1 MKLIDIMPVRSP
13 VLAAAVFAVSCAF
26 AQDVDQN
33 TYYYDNASQDLDLAA
48 SWKLSDGSAA
58 PADVSASTNLVFDK
72 ITWLNYYVM
81 PIVNSINVNASGGT
95 FNLNGGT
102 WVGSV
107 EDTILN
113 FSDTDVNRRGF
124 VVSQCGHNGG
134 NNGFQV
140 GGNLVFNSSNYM
152 NVVMQCH
159 SDYNMDTGAS
169 SRTGTYYFNVGGQMQ
184 FNHSGDGGFIRFT
197 LSEASGGAL
206 WPSGTGYTKFN
217 PHVVGNIGGLSGR
230 GVFSATKWLSTTV
243 DINFVSNSDGV
254 FQGGV
259 WTGAFTR
266 SSTEDYSPDS
276 SEQWQREVYQNSIGS
291 TASVAFVMDSGNRS
305 VKQTVNLQSAKTF
318 FGDSTSETDIESFT
332 VEVRSGNLEFNSE
345 LAIDKV
351 TLSGDNALLK
361 FTSAQKVGEFLID
374 AGALAFGGTITAGDF
389 TVGASSADIIFTA
402 ADLAAH
408 EIVVVEFD
416 YLSNDFDPNEVFT
429 AYDEN
434 GNEIGGEFSLTGGI
448 GESGS
453 LIFTVPEPAAYAAA
467 LGALALFV
475 AARRG
480 RGK

>member
-1 MKLIDIMPVRSP
+1 MKFVDLFLRVIPPTVAFS
-13 VLAAAVFAVSCAF
+13 AVSGAF
-26 AQDVDQN
+26 AQEVDPN
-33 TYYYDNASQDLDLAA
+33 TYYFNNSRQDLNLAD
-48 SWKLSDGSAA
+48 SWRLSDGSE
-58 PADVSASTNLVFDK
+58 VSANVSSSTNIIFDQ
-72 ITWLNYYVM
+72 IWWLNYYTM
-81 PIVNSINVNASGGT
+81 PIVKSVMVNASGGT
-95 FNLNGGT
+95 FNLNGDT

-107 EDTILN
+107 EDTVLN
-113 FSDTDVNRRGF
+113 FSDTDVNRRGL
-124 VVSQCGHNGG
+124 VISQCGNNVG
-134 NNGFQV
+134 NNGFKV

-152 NVVMQCH
+152 NVVMACQK
-159 SDYNMDTGAS
+159 DYNMDTGAS
-169 SRTGTYYFNVGGQMQ
+169 SSVGDYYFNVGGQLQ
-184 FNHSGDGGFIRFT
+184 FNHSGDSGFIRFN
-197 LSEASGGAL
+197 LSEVDGGGL

-243 DINFVSNSDGV
+243 DINFVSNSEGV

-351 TLSGDNALLK
+351 TLAGDNALLK
-361 FTSAQKVGEFLID
+361 FTSAQKVGEFVID
-374 AGALAFGGTITAGDF
+374 AGALAFGGKITAGDF
-389 TVGASSADIIFTA
+389 TVAAVSADIIFTA

-434 GNEIGGEFSLTGGI
+434 GNDIGGEFSLTGGM

-453 LIFTVPEPAAYAAA
+453 LVFTVPEPAAYAAA
-467 LGALALFV
+467 LGALALFIAV
-475 AARRG
+475 RR
-480 RGK
+480 RK

>member
-1 MKLIDIMPVRSP
+1 MDP
-13 VLAAAVFAVSCAF
+13 
-26 AQDVDQN
+26 N
-33 TYYYDNASQDLDLAA
+33 TYYFNNSRQNLNLAD
-48 SWKLSDGSAA
+48 SWRLSDGSEV
-58 PADVSASTNLVFDK
+58 PANVSSSTNIIFDQ
-72 ITWLNYYVM
+72 IWWLNYYTM
-81 PIVNSINVNASGGT
+81 PIVKSVTVNASGGT
-95 FNLNGGT
+95 FNLNGDT

-107 EDTILN
+107 EDTVLN
-113 FSDTDVNRRGF
+113 FSDTDVNRRGL
-124 VVSQCGHNGG
+124 VISQCGNNVG
-134 NNGFQV
+134 NNGFKV

-152 NVVMQCH
+152 NVVMACQK
-159 SDYNMDTGAS
+159 DYNMDTGAS
-169 SRTGTYYFNVGGQMQ
+169 SSVGDYYFNVGGQLQ
-184 FNHSGDGGFIRFT
+184 FNHSGDSGFIRFN
-197 LSEASGGAL
+197 LSEVDGGGLWSG
-206 WPSGTGYTKFN
+206 GTGYTKFN

-243 DINFVSNSDGV
+243 DINFVSNSEGV

-351 TLSGDNALLK
+351 TLAGDNALLK
-361 FTSAQKVGEFLID
+361 FTSAQKVGEFVID
-374 AGALAFGGTITAGDF
+374 AGALAFGGKITAGDF
-389 TVGASSADIIFTA
+389 TVAAVSADIIFTA

-434 GNEIGGEFSLTGGI
+434 GNEIGGEFSLTGGM

-453 LIFTVPEPAAYAAA
+453 LVFTVPEPAAYAAA
-467 LGALALFV
+467 LGALALFIAV
-475 AARRG
+475 RR
-480 RGK
+480 RK

>member
-1 MKLIDIMPVRSP
+1 M
-13 VLAAAVFAVSCAF
+13 
-26 AQDVDQN
+26 
-33 TYYYDNASQDLDLAA
+33 
-48 SWKLSDGSAA
+48 SDGSE
-58 PADVSASTNLVFDK
+58 VSANVSSSTNIIFDQ
-72 ITWLNYYVM
+72 IWWLNYYTM
-81 PIVNSINVNASGGT
+81 PIVKSVTVNASGGT
-95 FNLNGGT
+95 FNLNGDT

-107 EDTILN
+107 EDTVLN
-113 FSDTDVNRRGF
+113 FSDTDVNRRGL
-124 VVSQCGHNGG
+124 VISQCGNNVG
-134 NNGFQV
+134 NNGFKV

-152 NVVMQCH
+152 NVVMACQK
-159 SDYNMDTGAS
+159 DYNMETGESA
-169 SRTGTYYFNVGGQMQ
+169 RTGSYYFNVGGQLQ
-184 FNHSGDGGFIRFT
+184 FNHSGDSGFIRFN
-197 LSEASGGAL
+197 LSEVDGGGL

-243 DINFVSNSDGV
+243 DINFVSNSEGV

-351 TLSGDNALLK
+351 TLAGDNALLK
-361 FTSAQKVGEFLID
+361 FTSAQKVGEFVID
-374 AGALAFGGTITAGDF
+374 AGALAFGGKITAGDF
-389 TVGASSADIIFTA
+389 TVGAVSADIIFTA

-416 YLSNDFDPNEVFT
+416 YLSHYFDPNEVFT

-434 GNEIGGEFSLTGGI
+434 GNEIGGEFSLTGGM

-453 LIFTVPEPAAYAAA
+453 LVFTVPEPAAYAAA
-467 LGALALFV
+467 LGALALFIAV
-475 AARRG
+475 RR
-480 RGK
+480 RK

>member
-1 MKLIDIMPVRSP
+1 MDP
-13 VLAAAVFAVSCAF
+13 
-26 AQDVDQN
+26 N
-33 TYYYDNASQDLDLAA
+33 TYYFNNSRQNLNLAD
-48 SWKLSDGSAA
+48 SWRLSDGSE
-58 PADVSASTNLVFDK
+58 VSANVSSSTNIIFDQ
-72 ITWLNYYVM
+72 IWWLNYYTM
-81 PIVNSINVNASGGT
+81 PIVKSVTVNASGGT
-95 FNLNGGT
+95 FNLNGDT

-107 EDTILN
+107 EDTVLN
-113 FSDTDVNRRGF
+113 FSDTDVNRRGL
-124 VVSQCGHNGG
+124 VISQCGNNVG
-134 NNGFQV
+134 NNGFKV

-152 NVVMQCH
+152 NVVMACQK
-159 SDYNMDTGAS
+159 DYNMETGESA
-169 SRTGTYYFNVGGQMQ
+169 RTGSYYFNVGGQLQ
-184 FNHSGDGGFIRFT
+184 FNHSGDSGFIRFN
-197 LSEASGGAL
+197 LSEVDGGGL
-206 WPSGTGYTKFN
+206 WQGGTGYTKFN

-243 DINFVSNSDGV
+243 DINFVSNSEGV

-351 TLSGDNALLK
+351 TLAGDNALLK
-361 FTSAQKVGEFLID
+361 FTSAQKVGEFVID
-374 AGALAFGGTITAGDF
+374 AGALAFGGKITAGDF
-389 TVGASSADIIFTA
+389 TVGAVSADIIFTA

-434 GNEIGGEFSLTGGI
+434 GNEIGGEFSLTGGM

-453 LIFTVPEPAAYAAA
+453 LIFTVPEPAAM
-467 LGALALFV
+467 
-475 AARRG
+475 RRHWG
-480 RGK
+480 RSRSLLL

>member
-1 MKLIDIMPVRSP
+1 MKLIDIMPVRSS

-33 TYYYDNASQDLDLAA
+33 TYYYDNSSQNLNLAA

-81 PIVNSINVNASGGT
+81 PIVNSITVNASGGT

-124 VVSQCGHNGG
+124 VVSQCGNGGG

-152 NVVMQCH
+152 NVVMQCQN
-159 SDYNMDTGAS
+159 DYNMETGAS
-169 SRTGTYYFNVGGQMQ
+169 ARTGTYYFNVGGQLQ
-184 FNHSGDGGFIRFT
+184 FNHSGDSGFIRFT
-197 LSEASGGAL
+197 LSEAGGGAL

-243 DINFVSNSDGV
+243 DVNFVSNSDGV

-266 SSTEDYSPDS
+266 SSTANYSPDS
-276 SEQWQREVYQNSIGS
+276 SEQ
-291 TASVAFVMDSGNRS
+291 
-305 VKQTVNLQSAKTF
+305 
-318 FGDSTSETDIESFT
+318 
-332 VEVRSGNLEFNSE
+332 
-345 LAIDKV
+345 
-351 TLSGDNALLK
+351 
-361 FTSAQKVGEFLID
+361 
-374 AGALAFGGTITAGDF
+374 
-389 TVGASSADIIFTA
+389 
-402 ADLAAH
+402 
-408 EIVVVEFD
+408 
-416 YLSNDFDPNEVFT
+416 
-429 AYDEN
+429 
-434 GNEIGGEFSLTGGI
+434 
-448 GESGS
+448 
-453 LIFTVPEPAAYAAA
+453 
-467 LGALALFV
+467 
-475 AARRG
+475 
-480 RGK
+480 

>member
-1 MKLIDIMPVRSP
+1 MDP
-13 VLAAAVFAVSCAF
+13 
-26 AQDVDQN
+26 N
-33 TYYYDNASQDLDLAA
+33 TYYFNNSRQNLNLAD
-48 SWKLSDGSAA
+48 SWRLSDGSE
-58 PADVSASTNLVFDK
+58 VSANVSSSTNIIFDQ
-72 ITWLNYYVM
+72 IWWLNYYTM
-81 PIVNSINVNASGGT
+81 PIVKSVTVNASGGT
-95 FNLNGGT
+95 FNLNGDT

-107 EDTILN
+107 EDTVLN
-113 FSDTDVNRRGF
+113 FSDTDVNRRGL
-124 VVSQCGHNGG
+124 VISQCGNNVG
-134 NNGFQV
+134 NNGFKV

-152 NVVMQCH
+152 NVVMACQK
-159 SDYNMDTGAS
+159 DYNMETGESA
-169 SRTGTYYFNVGGQMQ
+169 RTGSYYFNVGGQLQ
-184 FNHSGDGGFIRFT
+184 FNHSGDSGFIRFN
-197 LSEASGGAL
+197 LSEVDGGGL
-206 WPSGTGYTKFN
+206 WQGGTGYTKFN

-243 DINFVSNSDGV
+243 DINFVSNSEGV

-351 TLSGDNALLK
+351 TLAGDNALLK
-361 FTSAQKVGEFLID
+361 FTSAQKVGEFVID

-389 TVGASSADIIFTA
+389 TVGAVSADVIFTA

-434 GNEIGGEFSLTGGI
+434 GNEVGGEFSLTGGM

-453 LIFTVPEPAAYAAA
+453 LVFTVPEPAAYAAA
-467 LGALALFV
+467 LGALALFIAV
-475 AARRG
+475 RR
-480 RGK
+480 RK

>member
-1 MKLIDIMPVRSP
+1 MVI
-13 VLAAAVFAVSCAF
+13 
-26 AQDVDQN
+26 
-33 TYYYDNASQDLDLAA
+33 
-48 SWKLSDGSAA
+48 
-58 PADVSASTNLVFDK
+58 
-72 ITWLNYYVM
+72 
-81 PIVNSINVNASGGT
+81 
-95 FNLNGGT
+95 
-102 WVGSV
+102 
-107 EDTILN
+107 
-113 FSDTDVNRRGF
+113 
-124 VVSQCGHNGG
+124 SQCGNNVG
-134 NNGFQV
+134 NNGFKV

-152 NVVMQCH
+152 NVVMACQK
-159 SDYNMDTGAS
+159 DYNMETGESA
-169 SRTGTYYFNVGGQMQ
+169 RTGSYYFNVGGQLQ
-184 FNHSGDGGFIRFT
+184 FNHSGDSGFIRFN
-197 LSEASGGAL
+197 LSEVDGGGL
-206 WPSGTGYTKFN
+206 WQGGTGYTKFN

-243 DINFVSNSDGV
+243 DINFVSNSEGV

-351 TLSGDNALLK
+351 TLAGDNALLK
-361 FTSAQKVGEFLID
+361 FTSAQKVGEFVID
-374 AGALAFGGTITAGDF
+374 AGALAFGGKITAGDF
-389 TVGASSADIIFTA
+389 TVAAVSADIIFTA

-434 GNEIGGEFSLTGGI
+434 GNDIGGEFSLTSPPRSPRH
-448 GESGS
+448 SGRSRS
-453 LIFTVPEPAAYAAA
+453 L
-467 LGALALFV
+467 LL
-475 AARRG
+475 
-480 RGK
+480 

>member
-1 MKLIDIMPVRSP
+1 MDP
-13 VLAAAVFAVSCAF
+13 
-26 AQDVDQN
+26 N
-33 TYYYDNASQDLDLAA
+33 TYYFNNSRQNLNLAD
-48 SWKLSDGSAA
+48 SWRLSDGSE
-58 PADVSASTNLVFDK
+58 VSANVSSSTNIIFDQ
-72 ITWLNYYVM
+72 IWWLNYYTM
-81 PIVNSINVNASGGT
+81 PIVKSVTVNASGGT
-95 FNLNGGT
+95 FNLNGDT

-107 EDTILN
+107 EDTVLN
-113 FSDTDVNRRGF
+113 FSDTDVNRRGL
-124 VVSQCGHNGG
+124 VISQCGNNVG
-134 NNGFQV
+134 NNGFKV

-152 NVVMQCH
+152 NVVMACQK
-159 SDYNMDTGAS
+159 DYNMDTGAS
-169 SRTGTYYFNVGGQMQ
+169 SSVGDYYFNVGGQLQ
-184 FNHSGDGGFIRFT
+184 FNHSGDSGFIRFN
-197 LSEASGGAL
+197 LSEVDGGGL

-217 PHVVGNIGGLSGR
+217 SHVVGNIGGLSGR

-243 DINFVSNSDGV
+243 DINFVSNSEGV

-351 TLSGDNALLK
+351 TLAGDNALLK
-361 FTSAQKVGEFLID
+361 FTSAQKVGEFVID
-374 AGALAFGGTITAGDF
+374 AGALAFGGKITAGDF
-389 TVGASSADIIFTA
+389 TVGAVSADIIFTA

-434 GNEIGGEFSLTGGI
+434 GNEIGGEFSLTGGM

-453 LIFTVPEPAAYAAA
+453 LVFTVPEPAAYAAA
-467 LGALALFV
+467 LGALALFIAV
-475 AARRG
+475 RR
-480 RGK
+480 RK

>member
-1 MKLIDIMPVRSP
+1 MDP
-13 VLAAAVFAVSCAF
+13 
-26 AQDVDQN
+26 N
-33 TYYYDNASQDLDLAA
+33 TYYFNNSRQNLNLAD
-48 SWKLSDGSAA
+48 SWRLSDGSE
-58 PADVSASTNLVFDK
+58 VSANVSSSTNIIFDQ
-72 ITWLNYYVM
+72 IWWLNYYTM
-81 PIVNSINVNASGGT
+81 PIVKSVTVNASGGT
-95 FNLNGGT
+95 FNLNGDT

-107 EDTILN
+107 EDTVLN
-113 FSDTDVNRRGF
+113 FSDTDVNRRGL
-124 VVSQCGHNGG
+124 VISQCGNNEG
-134 NNGFQV
+134 NNGFKV

-152 NVVMQCH
+152 NVVMACQK
-159 SDYNMDTGAS
+159 DYNMETGESAH
-169 SRTGTYYFNVGGQMQ
+169 TGSYYFNVGGQLQ
-184 FNHSGDGGFIRFT
+184 FNHSGDSGFIRFT
-197 LSEASGGAL
+197 MSEASGGDL

-243 DINFVSNSDGV
+243 DINFVSNSEGV

-266 SSTEDYSPDS
+266 SSTEDYSSDS

-351 TLSGDNALLK
+351 TLAGDNALLK
-361 FTSAQKVGEFLID
+361 FTSAQKVGEFVID
-374 AGALAFGGTITAGDF
+374 AGALAFGGKITAGDF
-389 TVGASSADIIFTA
+389 TVAAVSADIIFTA

-434 GNEIGGEFSLTGGI
+434 GNEIGGEFSLTGGM

-453 LIFTVPEPAAYAAA
+453 LVFTVPEPAAYAAA
-467 LGALALFV
+467 LGALALFIAV
-475 AARRG
+475 RR
-480 RGK
+480 RK

>member
-1 MKLIDIMPVRSP
+1 
-13 VLAAAVFAVSCAF
+13 
-26 AQDVDQN
+26 
-33 TYYYDNASQDLDLAA
+33 
-48 SWKLSDGSAA
+48 
-58 PADVSASTNLVFDK
+58 
-72 ITWLNYYVM
+72 
-81 PIVNSINVNASGGT
+81 
-95 FNLNGGT
+95 
-102 WVGSV
+102 
-107 EDTILN
+107 
-113 FSDTDVNRRGF
+113 
-124 VVSQCGHNGG
+124 
-134 NNGFQV
+134 
-140 GGNLVFNSSNYM
+140 M

-169 SRTGTYYFNVGGQMQ
+169 SSVGDYYFNVGGQMQ
-184 FNHSGDGGFIRFT
+184 FNHSGDSGFIRFT
-197 LSEASGGAL
+197 LSEASGGDL
-206 WPSGTGYTKFN
+206 WPSGTGYSKFN

-351 TLSGDNALLK
+351 SLAGDNALLK
-361 FTSAQKVGEFLID
+361 FTSAQKVGEFVID

-389 TVGASSADIIFTA
+389 TVGAVSADIIFTA

-416 YLSNDFDPNEVFT
+416 YLSHDFDPNEVFT

-434 GNEIGGEFSLTGGI
+434 GNEIGGEFSLTGGM

-467 LGALALFV
+467 LGALALFIAV
-475 AARRG
+475 RR
-480 RGK
+480 RK

>member
-1 MKLIDIMPVRSP
+1 MDP
-13 VLAAAVFAVSCAF
+13 
-26 AQDVDQN
+26 N
-33 TYYYDNASQDLDLAA
+33 TYYFNNSRQDLNLAD
-48 SWKLSDGSAA
+48 SWRLSDGSE
-58 PADVSASTNLVFDK
+58 VSANVSSSTNIIFDQ
-72 ITWLNYYVM
+72 IWWLNYYTM
-81 PIVNSINVNASGGT
+81 PIVKSVTVNASGGT
-95 FNLNGGT
+95 FNLNGDT

-107 EDTILN
+107 EDTVLN
-113 FSDTDVNRRGF
+113 FSDTDVNRRGL
-124 VVSQCGHNGG
+124 VISQCGNNVG
-134 NNGFQV
+134 NNGFKV

-152 NVVMQCH
+152 NVVMACQK
-159 SDYNMDTGAS
+159 DYNMETGESA
-169 SRTGTYYFNVGGQMQ
+169 RTGSYYFNVGGQLQ
-184 FNHSGDGGFIRFT
+184 FNHSGDSGFIRFN
-197 LSEASGGAL
+197 LSEVDGGGL

-243 DINFVSNSDGV
+243 DINFVSNSEGV

-266 SSTEDYSPDS
+266 SSTEDYSSDS

-351 TLSGDNALLK
+351 TLAGDNALLK
-361 FTSAQKVGEFLID
+361 FTSAQKVGEFVID
-374 AGALAFGGTITAGDF
+374 AGALAFGGKITAGDF
-389 TVGASSADIIFTA
+389 TVAAVSADIIFTA

-434 GNEIGGEFSLTGGI
+434 GNEIGGEFSLTGGM

-453 LIFTVPEPAAYAAA
+453 LVFTVPEPAAYAAA
-467 LGALALFV
+467 LGALALFIAV
-475 AARRG
+475 RR
-480 RGK
+480 RK

>member
-1 MKLIDIMPVRSP
+1 MKFVDLFLRVIPPTVAFS
-13 VLAAAVFAVSCAF
+13 AVSGAF
-26 AQDVDQN
+26 AQEVDPN
-33 TYYYDNASQDLDLAA
+33 TYYFNNSRQNLNLAD
-48 SWKLSDGSAA
+48 SWRLSDGSEASA
-58 PADVSASTNLVFDK
+58 NVSSSTNIIFDQ
-72 ITWLNYYVM
+72 IWWLNYYTM
-81 PIVNSINVNASGGT
+81 PIVKSVTVNASGGT
-95 FNLNGGT
+95 FNLNGDT

-107 EDTILN
+107 EDTVLN
-113 FSDTDVNRRGF
+113 FSDTDVNRRGL
-124 VVSQCGHNGG
+124 VISQCGNNVG
-134 NNGFQV
+134 NNGFKV

-152 NVVMQCH
+152 NVVMACQK
-159 SDYNMDTGAS
+159 DYNMDTGAS
-169 SRTGTYYFNVGGQMQ
+169 SSVGDYYFNVGGQLQ
-184 FNHSGDGGFIRFT
+184 FNHSGDSGFIRFN
-197 LSEASGGAL
+197 LSEVDGGGL
-206 WPSGTGYTKFN
+206 WQGGTGYTKFN

-243 DINFVSNSDGV
+243 DINFVSNSEGV

-351 TLSGDNALLK
+351 TLAGDNALLK
-361 FTSAQKVGEFLID
+361 FTSAQKVGEFVID
-374 AGALAFGGTITAGDF
+374 AGALAFGGKITAGDF
-389 TVGASSADIIFTA
+389 TVGAVSADIIFTA

-416 YLSNDFDPNEVFT
+416 YLSNDFNPNEVFT

-434 GNEIGGEFSLTGGI
+434 GNEIGGEFSLTGGM

-453 LIFTVPEPAAYAAA
+453 LVFTVPEPAAYAAA
-467 LGALALFV
+467 LGALALFIAV
-475 AARRG
+475 RR
-480 RGK
+480 RK

>member
-1 MKLIDIMPVRSP
+1 
-13 VLAAAVFAVSCAF
+13 
-26 AQDVDQN
+26 
-33 TYYYDNASQDLDLAA
+33 
-48 SWKLSDGSAA
+48 
-58 PADVSASTNLVFDK
+58 
-72 ITWLNYYVM
+72 
-81 PIVNSINVNASGGT
+81 
-95 FNLNGGT
+95 
-102 WVGSV
+102 
-107 EDTILN
+107 
-113 FSDTDVNRRGF
+113 
-124 VVSQCGHNGG
+124 
-134 NNGFQV
+134 
-140 GGNLVFNSSNYM
+140 
-152 NVVMQCH
+152 MQCH

-169 SRTGTYYFNVGGQMQ
+169 SSVGDYYFNVGGQLQ
-184 FNHSGDGGFIRFT
+184 FNHSGDSGFIRFN
-197 LSEASGGAL
+197 LSEVDGGGL
-206 WPSGTGYTKFN
+206 WQGGTGYTKFN

-243 DINFVSNSDGV
+243 DINFVSNSEGV

-266 SSTEDYSPDS
+266 SSTEGYSPDS

-351 TLSGDNALLK
+351 TLAGDNALLK
-361 FTSAQKVGEFLID
+361 FTSAQKVGEFVID

-389 TVGASSADIIFTA
+389 TVGAVSADVIFTA

-434 GNEIGGEFSLTGGI
+434 GNEIGGEFSLTGGM

-453 LIFTVPEPAAYAAA
+453 LVFTVPEPAAYAAA
-467 LGALALFV
+467 LGALALFIAV
-475 AARRG
+475 RR
-480 RGK
+480 RK

>member
-1 MKLIDIMPVRSP
+1 MKFVDLFLRVIPP
-13 VLAAAVFAVSCAF
+13 AVAFSAVSGAF
-26 AQDVDQN
+26 AQEVDPN
-33 TYYYDNASQDLDLAA
+33 TYYFNNSRQDLNLAD
-48 SWKLSDGSAA
+48 SWRLSDGSE
-58 PADVSASTNLVFDK
+58 VSANVSSSTNIIFDQ
-72 ITWLNYYVM
+72 IWWLNYYTM
-81 PIVNSINVNASGGT
+81 PIVKSVTVNASGGT
-95 FNLNGGT
+95 FNLNGDT

-107 EDTILN
+107 EDTVLN
-113 FSDTDVNRRGF
+113 FSDTDVNRRGL
-124 VVSQCGHNGG
+124 VISQCGNNVG
-134 NNGFQV
+134 NNGFKV

-152 NVVMQCH
+152 NVVMACQK
-159 SDYNMDTGAS
+159 DYNMDTGAS
-169 SRTGTYYFNVGGQMQ
+169 SSVGDYYFNVGGQLQ
-184 FNHSGDGGFIRFT
+184 FNHSGDSGFIRFN
-197 LSEASGGAL
+197 LSEVDGGGL

-243 DINFVSNSDGV
+243 DINFVSNSEGV

-351 TLSGDNALLK
+351 TLAGDNALLK
-361 FTSAQKVGEFLID
+361 FTSAQKVGEFVID
-374 AGALAFGGTITAGDF
+374 AGALAFGGKITAGDF
-389 TVGASSADIIFTA
+389 TVAAVSADIIFTA

-434 GNEIGGEFSLTGGI
+434 GNEIGGEFSLTGGM

-453 LIFTVPEPAAYAAA
+453 LVFTVPEPAAYAAA
-467 LGALALFV
+467 LGALALFIAV
-475 AARRG
+475 RR
-480 RGK
+480 RK

>member
-1 MKLIDIMPVRSP
+1 MKFVDLFLRVIPP
-13 VLAAAVFAVSCAF
+13 AVAFSAVSGAF
-26 AQDVDQN
+26 AQEVDPN
-33 TYYYDNASQDLDLAA
+33 TYYFNNSRQDLNLAD
-48 SWKLSDGSAA
+48 SWRLSDGSE
-58 PADVSASTNLVFDK
+58 VSANVSSSTNIIFDQ
-72 ITWLNYYVM
+72 IWWLNYYTM
-81 PIVNSINVNASGGT
+81 PIVKSVTVNASGGT
-95 FNLNGGT
+95 FNLNGDT

-107 EDTILN
+107 EDTVLN
-113 FSDTDVNRRGF
+113 FSDTDVNRRGL
-124 VVSQCGHNGG
+124 VISQCGNNVG
-134 NNGFQV
+134 NNGFKV

-152 NVVMQCH
+152 NVVMACQK
-159 SDYNMDTGAS
+159 DYNMDTGAS
-169 SRTGTYYFNVGGQMQ
+169 SSVGDYYFNVGGQLQ
-184 FNHSGDGGFIRFT
+184 FNHSGDSGFIRFN
-197 LSEASGGAL
+197 LSEVDGGGL

-243 DINFVSNSDGV
+243 DINFVSNSEGV

-351 TLSGDNALLK
+351 TLAGDNALLK
-361 FTSAQKVGEFLID
+361 FTSAQKVGEFVID
-374 AGALAFGGTITAGDF
+374 AGALAFGGKITAGDF
-389 TVGASSADIIFTA
+389 TVAAVSADIIFTA

-434 GNEIGGEFSLTGGI
+434 GNDIGGEFSLTGGM

-453 LIFTVPEPAAYAAA
+453 LVFTVPEPAAYAAA
-467 LGALALFV
+467 LGALALFIAV
-475 AARRG
+475 RR
-480 RGK
+480 RK

>member
-1 MKLIDIMPVRSP
+1 MKFVDLFLRVIPP
-13 VLAAAVFAVSCAF
+13 AVAFSAVSGAF
-26 AQDVDQN
+26 AQEVDPN
-33 TYYYDNASQDLDLAA
+33 TYYFNNSRQNLNLAD
-48 SWKLSDGSAA
+48 SWRLSDGSE
-58 PADVSASTNLVFDK
+58 VSANVSSSTNIIFDQ
-72 ITWLNYYVM
+72 IWWLNYYTM
-81 PIVNSINVNASGGT
+81 PIVKSVTVNASGGT
-95 FNLNGGT
+95 FNLNGDT

-107 EDTILN
+107 EDTVLN
-113 FSDTDVNRRGF
+113 FSDTDVNRRGL
-124 VVSQCGHNGG
+124 VISQCGNNVG
-134 NNGFQV
+134 NNGFKV

-152 NVVMQCH
+152 NVVMACQK
-159 SDYNMDTGAS
+159 DYNMDTGAS
-169 SRTGTYYFNVGGQMQ
+169 SSVGDYYFNVGGQLQ
-184 FNHSGDGGFIRFT
+184 FNHSGDSGFIRFN
-197 LSEASGGAL
+197 LSEVDGGGL

-243 DINFVSNSDGV
+243 DINFVSNSEGV

-351 TLSGDNALLK
+351 TLAGDNALLK
-361 FTSAQKVGEFLID
+361 FTSAQKVGEFVID
-374 AGALAFGGTITAGDF
+374 AGALAFGGKITAGDF
-389 TVGASSADIIFTA
+389 TVGAVSADIIFTA

-434 GNEIGGEFSLTGGI
+434 GNEIGGEFSLTGGM

-453 LIFTVPEPAAYAAA
+453 LVFTVPEPAAYAAA
-467 LGALALFV
+467 LGALALFIAV
-475 AARRG
+475 RR
-480 RGK
+480 RK

>member
-1 MKLIDIMPVRSP
+1 MDP
-13 VLAAAVFAVSCAF
+13 
-26 AQDVDQN
+26 N
-33 TYYYDNASQDLDLAA
+33 TYYFNNSRQNLNLAD
-48 SWKLSDGSAA
+48 SWRLSDGSE
-58 PADVSASTNLVFDK
+58 VSANVSSSTNIIFDQ
-72 ITWLNYYVM
+72 IWWLNYYTM
-81 PIVNSINVNASGGT
+81 PIVKSVTVNASGGT
-95 FNLNGGT
+95 FNLNGDT

-107 EDTILN
+107 EDTVLN
-113 FSDTDVNRRGF
+113 FSDTDVNRRGL
-124 VVSQCGHNGG
+124 VISQCGNNVG
-134 NNGFQV
+134 NNGFKV

-152 NVVMQCH
+152 NVVMACQK
-159 SDYNMDTGAS
+159 DYNMETGESA
-169 SRTGTYYFNVGGQMQ
+169 RTGSYYFNVGGQLQ
-184 FNHSGDGGFIRFT
+184 FNHSGDSGFIRFN
-197 LSEASGGAL
+197 LSEVDGGGL
-206 WPSGTGYTKFN
+206 WQGGTGYTKFN

-243 DINFVSNSDGV
+243 DINFVSNSEGV

-351 TLSGDNALLK
+351 TLAGDNALLK
-361 FTSAQKVGEFLID
+361 FTSAQKVGEFVID
-374 AGALAFGGTITAGDF
+374 AGALAFGGKITAGDF
-389 TVGASSADIIFTA
+389 TVAAVSADIIFTA

-434 GNEIGGEFSLTGGI
+434 GNEIGGEFSLTGGM

-453 LIFTVPEPAAYAAA
+453 LVFTVPEPAAYAAA
-467 LGALALFV
+467 LGALALFIAV
-475 AARRG
+475 RR
-480 RGK
+480 RK